1 MTSQFEHRYFYVR
14 ETMIPVGIFAVPEG
28 TQARSEMT
36 GLFDAGISSVEIH
49 NICKNANLMVEYSR
63 VQPIEEIMKQSEF
76 LRWLKSRGVE
86 VTHGT
91 RHLRL
96 RVPGTQKRKPCLD
109 TPAQR

>member
-1 MTSQFEHRYFYVR
+1 M
-14 ETMIPVGIFAVPEG
+14 
-28 TQARSEMT
+28 
-36 GLFDAGISSVEIH
+36 H

-63 VQPIEEIMKQSEF
+63 VQLIEEIMKQSEF

-96 RVPGTQKRKPCLD
+96 RVPGNPKTQTMPRHPGAEMNENIRKDIIRDLGLKEVSKK
-109 TPAQR
+109 